1 MLTIGPY
8 VSYTW
13 LCIIGMIVAC
23 VFLGTFAF
31 MPESPYYL
39 MKVRDRKNA
48 EKNLRILSSNS
59 VDNKFIEDR
68 LTEIDYTVKHD
79 MENKGTLWEFF
90 TNPQYLKVIMIMTGN
105 IGIFC

>member
-1 MLTIGPY
+1 
-8 VSYTW
+8 
-13 LCIIGMIVAC
+13 
-23 VFLGTFAF
+23 